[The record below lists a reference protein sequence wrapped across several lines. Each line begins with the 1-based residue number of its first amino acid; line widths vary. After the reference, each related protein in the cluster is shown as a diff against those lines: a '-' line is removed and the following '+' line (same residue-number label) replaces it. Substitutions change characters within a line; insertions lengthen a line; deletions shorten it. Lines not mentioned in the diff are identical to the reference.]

1 VFPGA
6 VSRWE
11 QHSEFTTYTWILN
24 GADQTPGPHL
34 VSIDLRLGLDQHAD
48 IAQLFDPYALAASQ
62 DFNGH
67 ASILARGQHVRWGN
81 VRCMLD
87 RRQTGASSALATAFY
102 KRPATLAFGEGG
114 IINARL
120 PGDGSATA

>member
-67 ASILARGQHVRWGN
+67 A
-81 VRCMLD
+81 D
-87 RRQTGASSALATAFY
+87 RRQTGASSALVTVFY

-120 PGDGSATA
+120 PGDGSATAQRRLPNEPLFSAVW